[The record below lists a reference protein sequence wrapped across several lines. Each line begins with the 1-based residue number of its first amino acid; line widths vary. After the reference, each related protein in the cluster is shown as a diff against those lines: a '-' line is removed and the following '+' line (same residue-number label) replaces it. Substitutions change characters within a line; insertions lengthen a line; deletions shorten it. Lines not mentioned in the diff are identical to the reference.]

1 MISKR
6 WQLSYRYRWYIF
18 AICTIAYVLS
28 NFWRVSN
35 AIIAD
40 DLSRDLALTPETLGL
55 LGGAFFYGLCLV
67 QIPLGFLL
75 DRFGPRL
82 VISLF
87 LGTGAVCAIGFSFA
101 DNGSSA
107 ILTRAGIG
115 LGMAAVLMGSYKL
128 FITWFSPQIFATL
141 SGFIIAVG
149 NLGAIAGTSPLAW
162 MSEAFGWRGVCLG
175 MAAFTLFLAISI
187 YAVVCDHPSQDGD
200 IRKPTPP
207 AQGIY
212 SDLITVFGSSNFWR
226 MAPLGFAS
234 YGTLIT
240 VQGLWG
246 GPYLMHIYGMSKGT
260 AGNILLAIP
269 VGLACGAPLWGH
281 WSDRLGMRKFPTLVV
296 VGGMLIVYSSFAV
309 NMHLPTWGLVLQ
321 NWLLGL
327 TGAGFFILYAQVK
340 ETFPISIA
348 GTAMT
353 TLNLFVI
360 LGAAMLQHLMGII
373 MDNWQMSAT
382 GALPAVAYQWGFGI
396 SAVVL
401 ALTLALYATS
411 NDTGR
416 AWENEGNIPQAHEG
430 NG

>member
-1 MISKR
+1 MTSKTR
-6 WQLSYRYRWYIF
+6 QLSYRYRWSIF
-18 AICTIAYVLS
+18 TICTIAYVLS

-40 DLSRDLALTPETLGL
+40 DLSRDLALTPEMLGL

-67 QIPLGFLL
+67 QIPLGSLL

-87 LGTGAVCAIGFSFA
+87 YGTGAVCALGFSFA
-101 DNGSSA
+101 DQGSTA
-107 ILTRAGIG
+107 ILARAGIG
-115 LGMAAVLMGSYKL
+115 IGMAAVLMGSYKI
-128 FITWFSPQIFATL
+128 FITWFSPRSFATL

-162 MSEAFGWRGVCLG
+162 MSQAWGWRGVCLG

-187 YAVVCDHPSQDGD
+187 YAVVRDHPSQGGD
-200 IRKPTPP
+200 IRKSTPP

-226 MAPLGFAS
+226 LAPLGFAC

-246 GPYLMHIYGMSKGT
+246 GPYLMHIYGMSKGA

-269 VGLACGAPLWGH
+269 VGLACGAPLWGR
-281 WSDRLGMRKFPTLVV
+281 WSDCLGKRKFPTLAAA
-296 VGGMLIVYSSFAV
+296 GGMLIVYSSFA
-309 NMHLPTWGLVLQ
+309 MGLHLPAWGLVFQ

-340 ETFPISIA
+340 ETFPLSIA
-348 GTAMT
+348 GTALT
-353 TLNLFVI
+353 TLNLFVV
-360 LGAAMLQHLMGII
+360 LGAAMLQHFMGII
-373 MDNWQMSAT
+373 MDNWQTSAT
-382 GALPAVAYQWGFGI
+382 GALPAVAYSWGFGL

-401 ALTLALYATS
+401 ALTLVLYATS
-411 NDTGR
+411 RDTGPSMR
-416 AWENEGNIPQAHEG
+416 K
-430 NG
+430 